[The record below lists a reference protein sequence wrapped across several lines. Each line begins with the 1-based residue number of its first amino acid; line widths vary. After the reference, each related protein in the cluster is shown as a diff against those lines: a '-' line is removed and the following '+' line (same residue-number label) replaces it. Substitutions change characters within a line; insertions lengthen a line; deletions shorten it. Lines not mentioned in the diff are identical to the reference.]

1 MSTKKRILFFTKD
14 LNRTGAEII
23 LFNIVESLD
32 RSKFDI
38 GIVLMQQG
46 GELVPNLPQDVKL
59 FYLESTFNLF
69 DKIRFHLGE
78 DVMLNRLKKIE
89 NEFKSDIWYI
99 NTITNAGV
107 LKYSNH
113 FSTYKFLHIHENLFG
128 IGHLSLTDTEII
140 LNQVD
145 HYIGCS
151 DIIYN
156 QLKSITQK
164 PCTTITSCID
174 KNYIDS
180 CLINLPERPKNK
192 IKIIGSGTIC
202 QVKGVEIFVEISK
215 FFDPTKYEFVW
226 IGNWSKTGYSEVLR
240 RNINSIKNPAIEIKN
255 DLSPLEYIQEINSA
269 DLFLSCSR
277 EESMGLVMMEAIYCG
292 VPVLATDS
300 GGSSLIINDQN
311 GKICFDLRPEILA
324 KEVLNLLKAKNQF
337 DKNAMKESIG
347 KYNIQVELHK
357 LENILSLESS
367 ID

>member
-1 MSTKKRILFFTKD
+1 
-14 LNRTGAEII
+14 
-23 LFNIVESLD
+23 
-32 RSKFDI
+32 
-38 GIVLMQQG
+38 MQQG
-46 GELVPNLPQDVKL
+46 GELVPNLPEDVNL
-59 FYLESTFNLF
+59 FYLENTFTLF

-113 FSTYKFLHIHENLFG
+113 FSAYKFLHIHENLFG
-128 IGHLSLTDTEII
+128 IGHLSLADTEII
-140 LNQVD
+140 LNKVD
-145 HYIGCS
+145 HYIACS

-156 QLKSITQK
+156 QLKSFTQK

-180 CLINLPERPKNK
+180 CLINFTPPSKNK

-215 FFDPTKYEFVW
+215 HFDPATYEFVW
-226 IGNWSKTGYSEVLR
+226 IGKWSKTGYSEVLR
-240 RNINSIKNPAIEIKN
+240 RNIDLIENPAIEIKTN
-255 DLSPLEYIQEINSA
+255 ISQEEYIHEIVSA

-300 GGSSLIINDQN
+300 GGSALIVNDQN
-311 GKICFDLRPEILA
+311 GKICFDSRPEVLA
-324 KEVLNLLKAKNQF
+324 NEVRTLIENRNQF
-337 DKNAMKESIG
+337 DPSTMRKSIE
-347 KYNIQVELHK
+347 KYDGPLEIQK
-357 LENILSLESS
+357 LEIILSK
-367 ID
+367 I

>member
-14 LNRTGAEII
+14 LNRTGAEMI
-23 LFNIVESLD
+23 LFSFLEKLD

-46 GELVPNLPQDVKL
+46 GELVPNLPKDVKL
-59 FYLESTFNLF
+59 FYLESTFNLL

-145 HYIGCS
+145 HYIACS

-174 KNYIDS
+174 KHYIDS

-255 DLSPLEYIQEINSA
+255 NLSPLEYIQEINSA

-277 EESMGLVMMEAIYCG
+277 EESMGLVMMEATYCG

-311 GKICFDLRPEILA
+311 GRICFDLRPEILA
-324 KEVLNLLKAKNQF
+324 NEVLNLIKAQNQF
-337 DKNAMKESIG
+337 DKNVMKESIE
-347 KYNIQVELHK
+347 KYNIQVELKK
-357 LENILSLESS
+357 LENILSQKSS
-367 ID
+367 VT

>member
-46 GELVPNLPQDVKL
+46 GELVPNLPEDVNL
-59 FYLESTFNLF
+59 FYLENTFTLF

-113 FSTYKFLHIHENLFG
+113 FSAYKFLHIHENLFG
-128 IGHLSLTDTEII
+128 IGHLSLADTEII
-140 LNQVD
+140 LNKVD
-145 HYIGCS
+145 HYIACS
-151 DIIYN
+151 SIIYN
-156 QLKSITQK
+156 QLKCLTQK
-164 PCTTITSCID
+164 PCSTITSCID

-180 CLINLPERPKNK
+180 CLINFTSPSKNK

-215 FFDPTKYEFVW
+215 LFDPNNYEFVW
-226 IGNWSKTGYSEVLR
+226 IGKWSKTGYSEVLR
-240 RNINSIKNPAIEIKN
+240 RNIDSIKNPAIEIKT
-255 DLSPLEYIQEINSA
+255 SISQEEYIHEIGSA

-300 GGSSLIINDQN
+300 GGSYLIVNDQN
-311 GKICFDLRPEILA
+311 GKICFDSRPEVLA
-324 KEVLNLLKAKNQF
+324 NEVRTLIENRNQF
-337 DKNAMKESIG
+337 DPLTMRESIE
-347 KYNIQVELHK
+347 KYDGPLEIQK
-357 LENILSLESS
+357 LEIILSK
-367 ID
+367 I

>member
-46 GELVPNLPQDVKL
+46 GELVPNLPEDVNL
-59 FYLESTFNLF
+59 FYLESNFTLF

-99 NTITNAGV
+99 NTIPNAVV
-107 LKYSNH
+107 LKYSHH
-113 FSTYKFLHIHENLFG
+113 FSAFKFLHIHENLFG
-128 IGHLSLTDTEII
+128 LGHLSLADTEII
-140 LNQVD
+140 LNKVD
-145 HYIGCS
+145 HYIACS

-156 QLKSITQK
+156 QLKSFTQK

-174 KNYIDS
+174 KNFIDS
-180 CLINLPERPKNK
+180 CLINFTQPSKNK

-202 QVKGVEIFVEISK
+202 QVKGVEIFVETSK
-215 FFDPTKYEFVW
+215 LFDPTKFEFVW
-226 IGNWSKTGYSEVLR
+226 IGKWSKTGYSEVLR
-240 RNINSIKNPAIEIKN
+240 RHINSIENPAIEIKN
-255 DLSPLEYIQEINSA
+255 NLNPSAYIHEISSA
-269 DLFLSCSR
+269 DLFLSCSK

-300 GGSSLIINDQN
+300 GGSSLIVNDQN
-311 GKICFDLRPEILA
+311 GKICFDSRPATLA
-324 KEVLNLLKAKNQF
+324 IEVQHLIESHSQF
-337 DKNAMKESIG
+337 DLVSMRKSIETYDG
-347 KYNIQVELHK
+347 ELEIQK
-357 LENILSLESS
+357 LENILSK
-367 ID
+367 I

>member
-1 MSTKKRILFFTKD
+1 MIIKKKILFFIKD
-14 LNRTGAEII
+14 LNRTGAEMI

-46 GELVPNLPQDVKL
+46 GELVPNLPEDVNL
-59 FYLESTFNLF
+59 FYLESTFTLF

-113 FSTYKFLHIHENLFG
+113 FSAYKFLHIHENLFG
-128 IGHLSLTDTEII
+128 TGHLSSADTEII
-140 LNQVD
+140 LNEVD
-145 HYIGCS
+145 HYIACS
-151 DIIYN
+151 DIIYK
-156 QLKSITQK
+156 QLKSFTQK
-164 PCTTITSCID
+164 PCATITSCID

-180 CLINLPERPKNK
+180 CLINFTPPSKNK

-202 QVKGVEIFVEISK
+202 QIKGVEIFVEISK
-215 FFDPTKYEFVW
+215 HFDPATYEFVW
-226 IGNWSKTGYSEVLR
+226 IGKWSKTGYSEVLR
-240 RNINSIKNPAIEIKN
+240 RHINSIENPAIEIKTN
-255 DLSPLEYIQEINSA
+255 ISQEEYIHEIGSA

-300 GGSSLIINDQN
+300 GGSSLIINRQN
-311 GKICFDLRPEILA
+311 GKICFDSRPEVLA
-324 KEVLNLLKAKNQF
+324 NEVRTLIENRNQF
-337 DKNAMKESIG
+337 DPLTMRKSIE
-347 KYNIQVELHK
+347 KYDGPLEIQK
-357 LENILSLESS
+357 LEIILSK
-367 ID
+367 I

>member
-38 GIVLMQQG
+38 GIVLMQQR
-46 GELVPNLPQDVKL
+46 GELIPNLPKDIKL

-78 DVMLNRLKKIE
+78 DVMLNRLKRIE
-89 NEFKSDIWYI
+89 REFKSDIWYI

-107 LKYSNH
+107 LKYSNQ
-113 FSTYKFLHIHENLFG
+113 FSVFKFLHIHENLFG

-145 HYIGCS
+145 HYIACS

-174 KNYIDS
+174 KNFIDS
-180 CLINLPERPKNK
+180 CSTKLKKPSKNK

-215 FFDPTKYEFVW
+215 LFDPAQYEFVW

-255 DLSPLEYIQEINSA
+255 NLSPLEYIQEINSA

-300 GGSSLIINDQN
+300 GGSSLIITDQN
-311 GKICFDLRPEILA
+311 GKICFDLRPEVLA
-324 KEVLNLLKAKNQF
+324 NEVRTLIENRNQF
-337 DKNAMKESIG
+337 DLLTMRKSIERYDG
-347 KYNIQVELHK
+347 PLEIQK
-357 LENILSLESS
+357 LEIILSK
-367 ID
+367 I

>member
-1 MSTKKRILFFTKD
+1 MSAKKRILFFTKD

-23 LFNIVESLD
+23 LFNIAESLD

-46 GELVPNLPQDVKL
+46 GELVPNLPEDVNL
-59 FYLESTFNLF
+59 FYLESTFTLF

-99 NTITNAGV
+99 NTITNSGV

-113 FSTYKFLHIHENLFG
+113 FSAYKFLHVHENLFG

-140 LNQVD
+140 LNKVD
-145 HYIGCS
+145 HYIACS

-156 QLKSITQK
+156 QLKSFTQK

-180 CLINLPERPKNK
+180 CLINFTPPSINK

-215 FFDPTKYEFVW
+215 HFDPATYEFVW
-226 IGNWSKTGYSEVLR
+226 IGKWSKTGYSEVLR
-240 RNINSIKNPAIEIKN
+240 RNLDLIENPAIEIKTKI
-255 DLSPLEYIQEINSA
+255 SQEEYIHEIVSA
-269 DLFLSCSR
+269 DLLLSCSR

-300 GGSSLIINDQN
+300 GGSSLIVNDQN
-311 GKICFDLRPEILA
+311 GKICFDSRPEVLA
-324 KEVLNLLKAKNQF
+324 NEVRTLIENRNQF
-337 DKNAMKESIG
+337 DPLTMRKSIE
-347 KYNIQVELHK
+347 KYDGPLEIQK
-357 LENILSLESS
+357 LEIILSK
-367 ID
+367 I